1 MVAGIKVGAATVA
14 ADSDDEDEDFQSHR
28 GAFHQG
34 EGAEAGGGGGT
45 CTELPHNFSRC
56 MRGT

>member
-1 MVAGIKVGAATVA
+1 MA